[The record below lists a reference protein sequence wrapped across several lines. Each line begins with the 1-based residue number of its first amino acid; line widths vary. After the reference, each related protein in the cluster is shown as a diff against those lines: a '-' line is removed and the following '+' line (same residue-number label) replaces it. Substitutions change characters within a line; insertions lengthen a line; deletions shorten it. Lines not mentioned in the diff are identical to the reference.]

1 MSLRDSF
8 LPDFDHE
15 MAVTRHVLERL
26 PEAAFDWKPHEKS
39 YHLGGLATHLAQ
51 VPRWGS
57 SILKHEFHDL
67 AVAAGR
73 GARAVGKT
81 SVTEVLETFD
91 KHVADV
97 RRDLREMSD
106 AELMAPWALKRG
118 DQLVM
123 SLPKVAA
130 LRRFLL
136 HHVIHHRGQLTV
148 YLRMQGVPLPPIYGP
163 TADEGM

>member
-15 MAVTRHVLERL
+15 MTVTRHVLERL

-39 YHLGGLATHLAQ
+39 YPLGGLATHLAQ
-51 VPRWGS
+51 VPRWGN
-57 SILKHEFHDL
+57 SILGHEFHDL
-67 AVAAGR
+67 ATSKGATALEQTSRAA
-73 GARAVGKT
+73 
-81 SVTEVLETFD
+81 VLETFD
-91 KHVADV
+91 RHVTDV
-97 RRDLREMSD
+97 RRRLCEMSD

-118 DQLVM
+118 THLVM
-123 SLPKVAA
+123 SLPKLAA

-136 HHVIHHRGQLTV
+136 HHMIHHRGQLTV

>member
-1 MSLRDSF
+1 MSLRDAF

-15 MAVTRHVLERL
+15 MTVTRHVLERL

-39 YHLGGLATHLAQ
+39 YALGGLATHLAQ
-51 VPRWGS
+51 VPRWGT
-57 SILKHEFHDL
+57 SILRHEFHDL
-67 AVAAGR
+67 ATSR
-73 GARAVGKT
+73 GAKALEQT
-81 SVTEVLETFD
+81 SLAAVLETFD
-91 KHVADV
+91 RHVADV
-97 RRDLREMSD
+97 RRSLCEMSD

-118 DQLVM
+118 THLVM

-136 HHVIHHRGQLTV
+136 HHMIHHRGQLTV
-148 YLRMQGVPLPPIYGP
+148 YLRMHGVPLPPIYGP

>member
-26 PEAAFDWKPHEKS
+26 PEAAFGWKPHEKS
-39 YHLGGLATHLAQ
+39 YALGGLATHLAQ

-57 SILKHEFHDL
+57 SILRHEFHDL
-67 AVAAGR
+67 AASKGAGTPGAASLE
-73 GARAVGKT
+73 A
-81 SVTEVLETFD
+81 VLETFD

-97 RRDLREMSD
+97 RKRLCEMSD

-118 DQLVM
+118 SHLVM

-136 HHVIHHRGQLTV
+136 HHMIHHRGQLTV